1 MLRKKHELCCL
12 FFIDGQGHTDIHC
25 LSIDPVRRVYMS
37 VPECITLP
45 CSESSIKVQNRFM
58 TTKGLTGAASP
69 ALSTDNKESQNSS
82 FSRVGSD
89 ASSGDEAKNIVQT
102 GVPQSLFGCFWDVI

>member
-1 MLRKKHELCCL
+1 MKLCYL

-25 LSIDPVRRVYMS
+25 LSIDPLRRVYMC

-45 CSESSIKVQNRFM
+45 CPESSIKIQNRCM
-58 TTKGLTGAASP
+58 TTKGLTGVASP
-69 ALSTDNKESQNSS
+69 ALSTDKMESQNSS

-89 ASSGDEAKNIVQT
+89 ASSGDEAKDIVHT
-102 GVPQSLFGCFWDVI
+102 GVLQSLFGCFGT